1 MLDGRL
7 RPLQVELAQF
17 PCCGWFALKLAMSGE
32 HMTTT
37 AELRA
42 LEETLSTPET
52 FRHENGLLAGM
63 RLREF
68 PRIAKCFGY
77 QLRKLPSNETPLR
90 AFLAMLQGSPACEP
104 HSRFVLMVS
113 TNVVNTQHAI
123 CVRKDAENRISLTD
137 QGASV
142 HLEKMHSHRHFSKW
156 TSCLVFELHEVLP
169 ALEHPERRARALAQ
183 AAVREEA
190 RATRLEGAL
199 RDARPRLAAAIAR
212 KWGENN
218 MRSVLANKRGAAKQ
232 ARRAA
237 RLAQVHAERAGVA
250 FKPRRRARR
259 SARTAEG
266 ATEGVAPRN
275 SAARGPRPL
284 EPDLPRTGL
293 AVAQKRAAWERARA
307 R

>member
-68 PRIAKCFGY
+68 PRIAQCFGY

-104 HSRFVLMVS
+104 HSRFLLMAR
-113 TNVVNTQHAI
+113 TNVEKTQHAI

-137 QGASV
+137 QGASCFLDEV
-142 HLEKMHSHRHFSKW
+142 HSHPHFSKW
-156 TSCLVFELHEVLP
+156 TSCQRFELHEVLP

-199 RDARPRLAAAIAR
+199 RDARLRLAAAIAR
-212 KWGENN
+212 QQNKWGTYNI
-218 MRSVLANKRGAAKQ
+218 RTALWNKRHAAKK
-232 ARRAA
+232 ARRTA

-259 SARTAEG
+259 SARAAGG
-266 ATEGVAPRN
+266 AAGG
-275 SAARGPRPL
+275 AARGLRPL